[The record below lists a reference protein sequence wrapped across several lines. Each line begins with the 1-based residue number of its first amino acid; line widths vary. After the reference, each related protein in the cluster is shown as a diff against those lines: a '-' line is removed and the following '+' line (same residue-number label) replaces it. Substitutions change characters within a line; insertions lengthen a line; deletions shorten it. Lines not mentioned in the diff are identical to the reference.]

1 MNLFRRH
8 FGQPH
13 LQWNPIS
20 MCPNQMLH
28 SGVNRQHPN
37 PLNTSLNNSRLL
49 MDVQGHAE
57 STSELL
63 QLESKY
69 DACLEFTIAVTIVLR
84 FQFR

>member
-13 LQWNPIS
+13 
-20 MCPNQMLH
+20 QMLH

-37 PLNTSLNNSRLL
+37 PLKTSLNNSRLP

-63 QLESKY
+63 QSESKY
-69 DACLEFTIAVTIVLR
+69 DACLEFTIVVTITVLR

>member
-20 MCPNQMLH
+20 MCPN
-28 SGVNRQHPN
+28 HPN
-37 PLNTSLNNSRLL
+37 PLKASLNNSRLL